1 MVIVMSSKRKLK
13 KKSLLFIIIT
23 FILGIGIILAATNLL
38 DNPKIPVPGKSEPV
52 VEEPK
57 DKVYTAKFLAG
68 GDALIHKPVRNSGKQ
83 ADGTWNYTSQFDMI
97 RDILAEYDI
106 KFYNQESLISG
117 NDEYY
122 PTGGGLYFN
131 TPKAY
136 GDAAVE
142 AGFNLISLANN
153 HSMDVGTN
161 GALGSVN
168 YWKTKEGIIFDGMT
182 DSEEMRNDYT
192 RLIGEANGITYGFL
206 AYTTSTNGNPVP
218 KNKPFLVNTYNEE
231 KVKQDIA
238 ALRDKVD
245 VLIVSMHWGIEYI
258 LEPNAEEKKIA
269 NFLAEQKVDIVIGNH
284 AHCIQPIEKI
294 GDTVVFYALGNLI
307 SNQGYL
313 TATKPGQYGQKVTI
327 GALGTLTIT
336 KTIRPDGESKI
347 EIGDIGAELI
357 YTHSAGPAKGPYKII
372 PFSKIE
378 AKHLTI
384 LTSEYKKTNGLE
396 KLYNDYKS
404 VLTKYDDTINVVELQ
419 SKIAT
424 G

>member
-1 MVIVMSSKRKLK
+1 MSSKRKLK
-13 KKSLLFIIIT
+13 KKSLLLIFITIVLG
-23 FILGIGIILAATNLL
+23 LGIIFAVPKLL
-38 DNPKIPVPGKSEPV
+38 DKQKETNPGKTEPV

-57 DKVYTAKFLAG
+57 DKIYTAKFLAA
-68 GDALIHKPVRNSGKQ
+68 GDALIHKPVRNSGKRS
-83 ADGTWNYTSQFDMI
+83 DGTWNYTSQFDMI
-97 RDILAEYDI
+97 RDILTEYDI
-106 KFYNQESLISG
+106 KFYNQESIISG
-117 NDEYY
+117 NDDYY

-161 GALGSVN
+161 GALGSVE

-182 DSEEMRNDYT
+182 DSEEMRKDYS
-192 RLIGEANGITYGFL
+192 RLIGESNGITYGFL

-218 KNKPFLVNTYNEE
+218 KNKPFLVNTYNED
-231 KVKQDIA
+231 KVKQDIK

-269 NFLAEQKVDIVIGNH
+269 NFLAEQDVDIVIGNH

-336 KTIRPDGESKI
+336 KTVTPEGETKV
-347 EIGDIGAELI
+347 EIGGIGAELI
-357 YTHSAGPAKGPYKII
+357 YTHSAGPAKGPYKIV
-372 PFSKIE
+372 PFSKMTNE
-378 AKHLTI
+378 LLTI
-384 LTSEYKKTNGLE
+384 ATSEYRGNAE
-396 KLYNDYKS
+396 KLYNDYKAI
-404 VLTKYDDTINVVELQ
+404 LTKYDDTIDVVEFQ
-419 SKIAT
+419 SKLEVD
-424 G
+424 

>member
-1 MVIVMSSKRKLK
+1 MSAKTKRKMK
-13 KKSLLFIIIT
+13 KKGLLLIFILL
-23 FILGIGIILAATNLL
+23 ILGIGSAFSI
-38 DNPKIPVPGKSEPV
+38 PKIFDKQPVKTKEKIEPV
-52 VEEPK
+52 IEEPK
-57 DKVYTAKFLAG
+57 DKVYTAKFLAA

-83 ADGTWNYTSQFDMI
+83 SDGTWNYTAQFDMI

-106 KFYNQESLISG
+106 KFYNQESVISG
-117 NDEYY
+117 NDDYY

-142 AGFNLISLANN
+142 AGFNLVSLANN

-161 GALGSVN
+161 GALGSVG

-192 RLIGEANGITYGFL
+192 RLIGEANGITYGFV

-218 KNKPFLVNTYNEE
+218 NSKPYLVNTYSEE
-231 KVKQDIA
+231 KVKNDIA
-238 ALRDKVD
+238 ALRDQVD

-269 NFLAEQKVDIVIGNH
+269 NFLAEQDVDIVIGNH

-313 TATKPGQYGQKVTI
+313 TATKPGHISNIYRKKKYFFI
-327 GALGTLTIT
+327 IL
-336 KTIRPDGESKI
+336 KF
-347 EIGDIGAELI
+347 LI
-357 YTHSAGPAKGPYKII
+357 
-372 PFSKIE
+372 
-378 AKHLTI
+378 I
-384 LTSEYKKTNGLE
+384 LCNF
-396 KLYNDYKS
+396 
-404 VLTKYDDTINVVELQ
+404 
-419 SKIAT
+419 
-424 G
+424 

>member
-1 MVIVMSSKRKLK
+1 MSGKVKRKMK
-13 KKSLLFIIIT
+13 KK
-23 FILGIGIILAATNLL
+23 NLL
-38 DNPKIPVPGKSEPV
+38 LILIFVVLLGAGTLVVPKLFSTPDNKTEEKTNPVI
-52 VEEPK
+52 EEPK
-57 DKVYTAKFLAG
+57 DQVYTAKFLAA

-83 ADGTWNYTSQFDMI
+83 SDGTWNYTEQFDLI
-97 RDILAEYDI
+97 RDILSEYDI
-106 KFYNQESLISG
+106 KFYNQESVISG
-117 NDEYY
+117 NDDYY

-136 GDAAVE
+136 GDAAVD
-142 AGFNLISLANN
+142 AGFNLVSLANN
-153 HSMDVGTN
+153 HSMDVGAS

-206 AYTTSTNGNPVP
+206 AYTTSTNGNPIP
-218 KNKPFLVNTYNEE
+218 SSTPYLVNKYDEE
-231 KVKQDIA
+231 KVKKDIA

-269 NFLAEQKVDIVIGNH
+269 NFLAEQGVDIVVGNH
-284 AHCIQPIEKI
+284 AHCIQPIERI

-313 TATKPGQYGQKVTI
+313 TATKPAKYGQKVTI

-336 KTIRPDGESKI
+336 KTVTPEGETTI

-372 PFSKIE
+372 PFSKME
-378 AKHLTI
+378 DKYLTI
-384 LTSEYKKTNGLE
+384 ATSEYKGNIQ
-396 KLYNDYKS
+396 KLYDDYKAI
-404 VLTKYDDTINVVELQ
+404 LTKYDETIEVVELQ
-419 SKIAT
+419 SRLESN
-424 G
+424 

>member
-1 MVIVMSSKRKLK
+1 MKSKRKM
-13 KKSLLFIIIT
+13 KKSGLLLILLILL
-23 FILGIGIILAATNLL
+23 LGIGSIFALPKLL
-38 DNPKIPVPGKSEPV
+38 NKPVTEKIKEKLEPV

-57 DKVYTAKFLAG
+57 DKVYTAKLLAA

-83 ADGTWNYTSQFDMI
+83 ADGSWNYTAQFDMI
-97 RDILAEYDI
+97 RDILSEYDI
-106 KFYNQESLISG
+106 KFYNQESVISG
-117 NDEYY
+117 NDDYY

-142 AGFNLISLANN
+142 AGFNLVSLANN

-161 GALGSVN
+161 GALGSVA

-218 KNKPFLVNTYNEE
+218 SSKPYLVNTYNEE
-231 KVKQDIA
+231 KVKNDIA
-238 ALRDKVD
+238 ALRDQVD

-258 LEPNAEEKKIA
+258 LEPNEQEKKIA
-269 NFLAEQKVDIVIGNH
+269 NFLAEQDVDIVIGNH

-336 KTIRPDGESKI
+336 KTVTPEGMTTI

-357 YTHSAGPAKGPYKII
+357 YTHSAGPAKGPYKIV
-372 PFSKIE
+372 PFSKMTNE
-378 AKHLTI
+378 LLTI
-384 LTSEYKKTNGLE
+384 ATSEYKGNVE
-396 KLYNDYKS
+396 KLYNDYKE
-404 VLTKYDDTINVVELQ
+404 VLTKYDESINVVELQ
-419 SKIAT
+419 SRLEKT
-424 G
+424 N

>member
-1 MVIVMSSKRKLK
+1 MK
-13 KKSLLFIIIT
+13 KKGL
-23 FILGIGIILAATNLL
+23 ILILILMFVVGLPILAV
-38 DNPKIPVPGKSEPV
+38 PKLFDKPNEKIKEKTKPVI
-52 VEEPK
+52 EEPK
-57 DKVYTAKFLAG
+57 DKVYTAKFLAA

-83 ADGTWNYTSQFDMI
+83 SDGTWDYTEQFDMI
-97 RDILAEYDI
+97 RDILSEYDI
-106 KFYNQESLISG
+106 KFYNQESVISG
-117 NDEYY
+117 DDDYY

-136 GDAAVE
+136 GDAAVD
-142 AGFNLISLANN
+142 AGFNLVSLANN
-153 HSMDVGTN
+153 HSMDVGSS
-161 GALGSVN
+161 GALGSVE
-168 YWKTKEGIIFDGMT
+168 YWKTKEEIIFDGMT

-218 KNKPFLVNTYNEE
+218 KNKPYLVNTYSEE
-231 KVKQDIA
+231 KVKKDIA
-238 ALRDKVD
+238 TLRDKVD

-269 NFLAEQKVDIVIGNH
+269 NFLAEQDVDIVIGNH
-284 AHCIQPIEKI
+284 AHCIQPIERI

-313 TATKPGQYGQKVTI
+313 TAKKPSQYGQKVTI

-336 KTIRPDGESKI
+336 KTITPEGETKI

-357 YTHSAGPAKGPYKII
+357 YTHSAGPAKGPYKIV
-372 PFSKIE
+372 PFSKMTNE
-378 AKHLTI
+378 LLTI
-384 LTSEYKKTNGLE
+384 ATSEYKGNVE

-404 VLTKYDDTINVVELQ
+404 VITKYDNTINVVELQ
-419 SKIAT
+419 SRLEMN
-424 G
+424 

>member
-1 MVIVMSSKRKLK
+1 MSAKTKRKMK
-13 KKSLLFIIIT
+13 KKGLLIIFILL
-23 FILGIGIILAATNLL
+23 ILGIGSVFAI
-38 DNPKIPVPGKSEPV
+38 PKIFDKQPVKTKEKIEPV
-52 VEEPK
+52 IEEPK
-57 DKVYTAKFLAG
+57 DKVYTAKFLAA

-83 ADGTWNYTSQFDMI
+83 SDGTWNYTAQFDMI

-106 KFYNQESLISG
+106 KFYNQESVISG
-117 NDEYY
+117 NDDYY

-142 AGFNLISLANN
+142 AGFNLVSLANN

-161 GALGSVN
+161 GALGSVG

-218 KNKPFLVNTYNEE
+218 NSKPYLVNTYSEE
-231 KVKQDIA
+231 KVKNDIA
-238 ALRDKVD
+238 ALRDQVD

-269 NFLAEQKVDIVIGNH
+269 NFLAEQDVDIVIGNH

-336 KTIRPDGESKI
+336 KTVTPDGKTTI

-357 YTHSAGPAKGPYKII
+357 YTHSAGPAKGPYKIV
-372 PFSKIE
+372 PFSKMTNE
-378 AKHLTI
+378 LLTI
-384 LTSEYKKTNGLE
+384 ATSEYKNNVE
-396 KLYNDYKS
+396 KLYNDYKA
-404 VLTKYDDTINVVELQ
+404 VLTKYDETINVVELQ
-419 SKIAT
+419 SRLET
-424 G
+424 N

>member
-1 MVIVMSSKRKLK
+1 MSSKKRRKMK
-13 KKSLLFIIIT
+13 KKGLILILILTFVVGLSGLAIPKLF
-23 FILGIGIILAATNLL
+23 
-38 DNPKIPVPGKSEPV
+38 SEPNRKIKEKTEPV
-52 VEEPK
+52 IEELK
-57 DKVYTAKFLAG
+57 DKVYTAKFLAA

-83 ADGTWNYTSQFDMI
+83 SDGTWDYTEQFDMI
-97 RDILAEYDI
+97 RDILSEYDI
-106 KFYNQESLISG
+106 KFYNQESVISG
-117 NDEYY
+117 DDDYY

-142 AGFNLISLANN
+142 AGFNLVSLANN
-153 HSMDVGTN
+153 HSMDVGSE

-218 KNKPFLVNTYNEE
+218 SSKPYLVNTYSEE
-231 KVKQDIA
+231 KVKKDIA
-238 ALRDKVD
+238 ALRDQVD

-258 LEPNAEEKKIA
+258 LEPNEQERKIA
-269 NFLAEQKVDIVIGNH
+269 NFLAEQDVDIVIGNH

-336 KTIRPDGESKI
+336 KTVTPEGETTV

-357 YTHSAGPAKGPYKII
+357 YTHSAGPAKGPYKIV
-372 PFSKIE
+372 PFSKMTDE
-378 AKHLTI
+378 LLTI
-384 LTSEYKKTNGLE
+384 ATSEYKGNVE
-396 KLYNDYKS
+396 KLYNDYKA
-404 VLTKYDDTINVVELQ
+404 VLTKYDDTIKIVELQ
-419 SKIAT
+419 SRLET
-424 G
+424 N

>member
-1 MVIVMSSKRKLK
+1 MCAKTKRKMK
-13 KKSLLFIIIT
+13 KKGLLLIFILL
-23 FILGIGIILAATNLL
+23 ILGIGSIFAI
-38 DNPKIPVPGKSEPV
+38 PKIFDKQPVKTKEKIEPV
-52 VEEPK
+52 IEEPK
-57 DKVYTAKFLAG
+57 DKVYTAKLLAA

-83 ADGTWNYTSQFDMI
+83 SDGTWNYTAQFDMI
-97 RDILAEYDI
+97 RDILQEYDI
-106 KFYNQESLISG
+106 KFYNQESVISG
-117 NDEYY
+117 NDDYY

-142 AGFNLISLANN
+142 AGFNLVSLANN

-161 GALGSVN
+161 GALGSVE

-218 KNKPFLVNTYNEE
+218 SSKPYLVNTYSEE
-231 KVKQDIA
+231 KVKNDIA
-238 ALRDKVD
+238 ALRDQVD

-269 NFLAEQKVDIVIGNH
+269 NFLAEQGVDIVIGNH

-327 GALGTLTIT
+327 GALGILTIT
-336 KTIRPDGESKI
+336 KTVTPDGKTTI

-357 YTHSAGPAKGPYKII
+357 YTHSAGPAKGPYKIV
-372 PFSKIE
+372 PFSKMTNE
-378 AKHLTI
+378 LLTI
-384 LTSEYKKTNGLE
+384 TTSEYKNNVE
-396 KLYNDYKS
+396 KLYNDYKA
-404 VLTKYDDTINVVELQ
+404 VLTKYDKTINVVELQ
-419 SKIAT
+419 SRLET
-424 G
+424 N